1 MANKCKTGEVYDTK
15 LKKCRRNVRRKNQAM
30 GKSEKK
36 VGKVLDVLL
45 KSNPATMTYK
55 TLKYAID
62 EDVHGQMKGLTP
74 KRKPFPRNSKDYLIL
89 GKGGYGGKK
98 PVRPKKKK

>member
-1 MANKCKTGEVYDTK
+1 MAQKCKTGEVYDTK

-36 VGKVLDVLL
+36 VGKVLTKIIENAKQEPTTITAIKRIL
-45 KSNPATMTYK
+45 KAKKKKN
-55 TLKYAID
+55 I
-62 EDVHGQMKGLTP
+62 KGLERY
-74 KRKPFPRNSKDYLIL
+74 KIYDNMIL
-89 GKGGYGGKK
+89 GKGGYGGKR